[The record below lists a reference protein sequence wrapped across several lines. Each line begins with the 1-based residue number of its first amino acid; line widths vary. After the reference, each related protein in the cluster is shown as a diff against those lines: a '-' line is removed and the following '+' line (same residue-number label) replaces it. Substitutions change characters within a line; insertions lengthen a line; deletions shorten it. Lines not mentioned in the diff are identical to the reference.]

1 MKIDY
6 LKTLRNSL
14 RAVECYDSLFIN
26 NNDQVTIQVLV
37 RDLVHLG
44 LYNIDK
50 EYINGMIYG
59 LQKLKDESKDCKNEL
74 DLLESTEEYNN
85 KLHE

>member
-1 MKIDY
+1 MNIYY
-6 LKTLRNSL
+6 LKALRDNI

-26 NNDQVTIQVLV
+26 NNDQVTLQVLV
-37 RDLVHLG
+37 RELVHLG